1 MNPKSLMRRGIRSRI
16 RTYAFIA
23 LLAFCVGVS
32 AQSAEVYRG
41 QGLFGEI
48 LVYDDQDGFR
58 VMEFARGAARQSLV
72 RLNDPLHIEFEYA
85 RIALV
90 SVAFSRQPPRRV
102 LVMGLGGGTLPV
114 FFHRTYPDVLIDVVE
129 IDPEVVRISKRYF
142 NVEEDQRLRIH
153 VGDGRNFL
161 EKVRAET
168 YDIIILDAFGAS
180 EVPIHLRTQE
190 FLRAVRRALRPDGV
204 SVSNIWGPTAN
215 ASYFD
220 MMATHH
226 SVFDEIY
233 AVQAVKNVNVLV
245 FGLAQQQRLT
255 RTDVAFRVASIP
267 ERSLARYRLE
277 EAVRSGWSEARLAA
291 HQGRILRDATLR

>member
-1 MNPKSLMRRGIRSRI
+1 MRRGIRSRV
-16 RTYAFIA
+16 RSYAFVA

-32 AQSAEVYRG
+32 AHSAEVYRG

-153 VGDGRNFL
+153 VGDGRDFL
-161 EKVRAET
+161 EKVSAET

-180 EVPIHLRTQE
+180 EVPMHLRTQE
-190 FLRAVRRALRPDGV
+190 FLRAVRLALRPDGV
-204 SVSNIWGPTAN
+204 SVSNIWGPSAN
-215 ASYFD
+215 AGYFD
-220 MMATHH
+220 MMATHNV
-226 SVFDEIY
+226 VFDEIY
-233 AVQAVKNVNVLV
+233 AIKAESNVNVLV
-245 FGLAQQQRLT
+245 FSVAQPRRLT
-255 RTDVAFRVASIP
+255 PQKLAEAASAVSMP
-267 ERSLARYRLE
+267 GVDRYRLGDM
-277 EAVRSGWSEARLAA
+277 VNRGWVAPDPDIKRGRL
-291 HQGRILRDATLR
+291 IKDLNN